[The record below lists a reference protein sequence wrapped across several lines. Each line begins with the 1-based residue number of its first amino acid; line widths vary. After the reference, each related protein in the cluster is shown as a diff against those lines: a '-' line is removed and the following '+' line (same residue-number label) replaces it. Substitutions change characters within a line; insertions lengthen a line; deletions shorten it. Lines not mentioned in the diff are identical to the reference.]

1 MAKHSK
7 PFFQKPSRYFEK
19 EEMTRAN
26 KKIREIA
33 QDIKQMK
40 IRGAGEIA
48 RSATEALLITA
59 QKSMAKKPSTLVR
72 ELETSAKLLL
82 NTRPT
87 AVSLS
92 NSIRFIMFRVKEA
105 QRRNMKLE
113 DLRLLVTKAATKFIQ
128 NSEKAIERI
137 GEIGARRIEDG
148 DLILTHCNSA
158 AVIAVFKTAFN
169 QGKRFQVFV
178 CETRPRFQG
187 RITAK
192 ALSDIGIHA
201 SLIVD
206 GAARFFM
213 AKMDKAIVGADA
225 VAANGAVV
233 NKIGTS
239 MMALAAHES
248 RVLFFVAAETY
259 KFSPETMLG
268 QLVKIEERD
277 SSEIISRKEI
287 KRMPKVTVRN
297 PSFDITPPEYID
309 LIITER
315 GIISPQA
322 AIMIIQEEF
331 GSITAEELMEYQTY
345 RLADK
350 DEP

>member
-1 MAKHSK
+1 MPK
-7 PFFQKPSRYFEK
+7 
-19 EEMTRAN
+19 TN
-26 KKIREIA
+26 KKTEEIA
-33 QDIKQMK
+33 RDIKKMK
-40 IRGAGEIA
+40 IRGAGKIA
-48 RSATEALLITA
+48 RSAAKALLITA
-59 QKSMAKKPSTLVR
+59 QWSTAKDSPSLVR

-82 NTRPT
+82 DTRPT
-87 AVSLS
+87 AVSLP
-92 NSIRFIMFRVKEA
+92 NSIRYIMFRVRKA
-105 QRRNMKLE
+105 QERGIELE
-113 DLRLLVTKAATKFIQ
+113 DLRSLIVKTATDFIQ
-128 NSEKAIERI
+128 NSVRAVERI

-148 DLILTHCNSA
+148 DLIMTHCNSA
-158 AVIAVFKTAFN
+158 ATTAVLKTALN
-169 QGKRFQVFV
+169 QGKHFEVFV

-192 ALSDIGIHA
+192 TLSKMGIPT

-233 NKIGTS
+233 NKVGTS
-239 MMALAAHES
+239 MVALAAHES

-268 QLVKIEERD
+268 QLVKIEERAP
-277 SSEIISRKEI
+277 SEIITEKESRN
-287 KRMPKVTVRN
+287 MPGIEVLNPAFDVT
-297 PSFDITPPEYID
+297 PSEYID
-309 LIITER
+309 LIITEK

-345 RLADK
+345 RLAD
-350 DEP
+350 EEES

>member
-1 MAKHSK
+1 MAKIHWK
-7 PFFQKPSRYFEK
+7 VK
-19 EEMTRAN
+19 
-26 KKIREIA
+26 EIA
-33 QDIKQMK
+33 RDIKRMK
-40 IRGAGEIA
+40 TRGAGKIA
-48 RSATEALLITA
+48 RSAAEALLITA
-59 QKSMAKKPSTLVR
+59 QQSKAKKTSALVK
-72 ELETSAKLLL
+72 ELEASAKLLL

-87 AVSLS
+87 AVSLP
-92 NSIRFIMFRVKEA
+92 NSIRYIMFRVKEA
-105 QRRNMKLE
+105 KKRNLELEKLQK
-113 DLRLLVTKAATKFIQ
+113 LVVKTARKFIQ
-128 NSEKAIERI
+128 NSAKSVERI

-148 DLILTHCNSA
+148 DLIMTHCNSA
-158 AVIAVFKTAFN
+158 AATAVLKTAFN
-169 QGKRFQVFV
+169 QGRRFKVFV

-187 RITAK
+187 RITTK
-192 ALSDIGIHA
+192 ALSDIGIPT

-213 AKMDKAIVGADA
+213 AKMDKVIVGADA

-239 MMALAAHES
+239 MVALAAHES
-248 RVLFFVAAETY
+248 RVLFFVATETY

-268 QLVKIEERD
+268 QLVKIEERG
-277 SSEIISRKEI
+277 SSEIISETDLKG
-287 KRMPKVTVRN
+287 MPKVTVRN

-345 RLADK
+345 HLADE

>member
-1 MAKHSK
+1 MPKTN
-7 PFFQKPSRYFEK
+7 EK
-19 EEMTRAN
+19 VE
-26 KKIREIA
+26 EIA
-33 QDIKQMK
+33 RDIKRMK
-40 IRGAGEIA
+40 IRGAGKIA
-48 RSATEALLITA
+48 RSAAEALLITA
-59 QKSMAKKPSTLVR
+59 QWSRARDSSSLFR

-82 NTRPT
+82 GTRPT
-87 AVSLS
+87 AVSLP
-92 NSIRFIMFRVKEA
+92 NSIRYIMFRVREA
-105 QRRNMKLE
+105 QKRGIELK
-113 DLRLLVTKAATKFIQ
+113 DLRSLIVKTATDFIQ
-128 NSEKAIERI
+128 NSVKSVERI

-148 DLILTHCNSA
+148 DLIMTHCNSA
-158 AVIAVFKTAFN
+158 ATTAVLKTALN
-169 QGKRFQVFV
+169 QGKHFEVFV

-192 ALSDIGIHA
+192 ALSEMGIST

-233 NKIGTS
+233 NKVGTS
-239 MMALAAHES
+239 MVALAAHES

-277 SSEIISRKEI
+277 PSEIITEKEL
-287 KRMPKVTVRN
+287 KKMPNVEVLNPAFDVT
-297 PSFDITPPEYID
+297 PSEYID
-309 LIITER
+309 LIITEK

-322 AIMIIQEEF
+322 AIMVIQEEF

-345 RLADK
+345 RLAD
-350 DEP
+350 EEES

>member
-1 MAKHSK
+1 MLK
-7 PFFQKPSRYFEK
+7 
-19 EEMTRAN
+19 AN
-26 KKIREIA
+26 VKVKEIA
-33 QDIKQMK
+33 HDIKSMK
-40 IRGAGEIA
+40 IRGAGKIA
-48 RSATEALLITA
+48 RSAAEALLITTQQSKA
-59 QKSMAKKPSTLVR
+59 KSSSALVK
-72 ELETSAKLLL
+72 ELEASAKLLL

-87 AVSLS
+87 AVSLP
-92 NSIRFIMFRVKEA
+92 NSIRYIMFRVREA
-105 QRRNMKLE
+105 QKRNVGLQ
-113 DLRLLVTKAATKFIQ
+113 DLRRLVIKTATDFIRH
-128 NSEKAIERI
+128 SERAVECI

-148 DLILTHCNSA
+148 DLIITHCNSA
-158 AVIAVFKTAFN
+158 ATTAVLKAAFD
-169 QGKRFQVFV
+169 QGKRFKVFV

-192 ALSDIGIHA
+192 TLSGIGVPT

-206 GAARFFM
+206 GAVRSFM
-213 AKMDKAIVGADA
+213 ARMDKAIVGADA

-239 MMALAAHES
+239 MVALAAHES
-248 RVLFFVAAETY
+248 RVMFFVAAETY

-268 QLVKIEERD
+268 QLVKIEERG
-277 SSEIISRKEI
+277 SSEIISQKEL

-297 PSFDITPPEYID
+297 PSFDVTPPEYID

-315 GIISPQA
+315 GIIPPQA

-345 RLADK
+345 RLADE
-350 DEP
+350 DESLP